1 MRRGHRDMWGGKL
14 IENLIIAKTILRG
27 KPRPGG
33 GRGHSPGSNKA
44 REPLFPRVPY
54 HQSTE
59 SRVRRGAAE
68 PPVGIHRARSS
79 EVDLQSVGRS
89 LVYTARLSPRASCIH
104 NHDYCSP
111 YEAYSSRETCLG
123 TSGPGPLLPP
133 PPLAELLIR
142 NALRDVQSPGEHGNL
157 YKCAEPRSR
166 VPAPQ
171 YEWPRHRDLVRAS
184 ASDEA

>member
-123 TSGPGPLLPP
+123 IRTCGAGPR
-133 PPLAELLIR
+133 PPLAELLLR
-142 NALRDVQSPGEHGNL
+142 NALRDVQSPCEHGVWCT
-157 YKCAEPRSR
+157 CAEPRSR
-166 VPAPQ
+166 LPATQ
-171 YEWPRHRDLVRAS
+171 YEWPRHWDLVRAS